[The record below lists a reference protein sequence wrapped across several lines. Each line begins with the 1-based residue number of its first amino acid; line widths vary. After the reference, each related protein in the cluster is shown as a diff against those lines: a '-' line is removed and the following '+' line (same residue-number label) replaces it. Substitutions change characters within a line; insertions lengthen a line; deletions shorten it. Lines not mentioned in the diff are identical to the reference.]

1 MRKFYAFL
9 AFIPAIISFS
19 IATYFIFDVEPVSQF
34 KDHCV
39 DISEYER
46 ACAKGSTTFR
56 GKSAL
61 DINPNFYPGLKAFWI
76 VDTISSS
83 DCSRIERAI
92 KESFDDQP
100 LKKYFEVHLE
110 VCKYEVENGKRSA
123 WNSIQ
128 SGPFVPEEFY
138 KDYYDN
144 YLRLFPEG
152 TIFDKPKE
160 YA

>member
-1 MRKFYAFL
+1 MRIFYALL
-9 AFIPAIISFS
+9 ASITVIISFS

-34 KDHCV
+34 KQRCYDLGSEELQCGESK
-39 DISEYER
+39 IIYGEYEVR
-46 ACAKGSTTFR
+46 R
-56 GKSAL
+56 
-61 DINPNFYPGLKAFWI
+61 INPNFYPGLKAFWI
-76 VDTISSS
+76 LDTINSS

-100 LKKYFEVHLE
+100 LKKYFEVNLE
-110 VCKYEVENGKRSA
+110 ICKDEVENGKRSA
-123 WNSIQ
+123 WNNIQ

-152 TIFDKPKE
+152 TVFEELKE

>member
-1 MRKFYAFL
+1 MRKFYALL

-39 DISEYER
+39 DISEYEQ

-76 VDTISSS
+76 IETVNSS
-83 DCSRIERAI
+83 DCSKIEKAI
-92 KESFDDQP
+92 RDTVDDEP
-100 LKKYFEVHLE
+100 LKKYFEVHLD
-110 VCKYEVENGKRSA
+110 VCNYEVETGKRSE
-123 WNSIQ
+123 WIKIQ
-128 SGPFVPEEFY
+128 SGPFIKEEFY
-138 KDYYDN
+138 ENYYDM
-144 YLRLFPEG
+144 FPEG
-152 TIFDKPKE
+152 TVFEDSKE